1 MQIHSIPLADHI
13 FFFTSCCRCRG
24 KEKALLY
31 IFCVRFGYTTIFFP
45 HLFSLPSLF
54 FKLSTESAACTCLKW
69 EDFEVQQLCQ
79 SFFLWFLSKLILT
92 YSVSAVHLG
101 LRIHLYGDDDQ
112 KGKYKNFVFG
122 QQLVLYKM
130 KSNQPKQSCLLSNY
144 VAVRALL
151 QKLLIVSICKEL
163 IIVLFSCI
171 MLLGKKKKHRVCLF
185 IFCFVDHILPLF
197 LVKYF
202 SPVSCIL
209 Y

>member
-1 MQIHSIPLADHI
+1 MEKRRLC
-13 FFFTSCCRCRG
+13 FTSSVCG
-24 KEKALLY
+24 LVIQL
-31 IFCVRFGYTTIFFP
+31 FFFP

-171 MLLGKKKKHRVCLF
+171 MLLGKKKNIGFVSSSFVLLI
-185 IFCFVDHILPLF
+185 IFCPFFWWNISLQF
-197 LVKYF
+197 LIFYI
-202 SPVSCIL
+202 SWMANSI
-209 Y
+209 

>member
-1 MQIHSIPLADHI
+1 MSWKREG
-13 FFFTSCCRCRG
+13 F
-24 KEKALLY
+24 ALHLLCAVWLY
-31 IFCVRFGYTTIFFP
+31 NYFFFP

-130 KSNQPKQSCLLSNY
+130 KSNQAKQSCLLSNY
-144 VAVRALL
+144 VVVRALS
-151 QKLLIVSICKEL
+151 QKLLMVAICKEL

-171 MLLGKKKKHRVCLF
+171 MLLGEKNIGFVSSSFVLLI
-185 IFCFVDHILPLF
+185 IFCPFF
-197 LVKYF
+197 W
-202 SPVSCIL
+202 
-209 Y
+209 